1 MNITNYKLDID
12 LDIFKII
19 YLITV
24 YYSIYFFGAYPND
37 LEFNI
42 FNLGLIIAPSL
53 ILYGLHKTIEIKR
66 VKINLSIASI
76 LIGFLSFIVF
86 VIYHFYNPNLIS
98 DEIYYAHKSIRFPLE
113 IVNAI
118 NLIFNIEISN
128 YKLYVKLISF
138 GFLAT
143 FILISK
149 SKYFYKFLKF
159 NLLSIILIR
168 TVFWIVTGGIP
179 LVHPP
184 LSSLFSSILIIPFV
198 INDFTFKIATCL
210 FFFTSIILLFN
221 YLKYSL
227 KNQLFFY
234 AFLILFPIIGN
245 NLLIHEQSVY
255 YSIFLFFTI
264 VLIDKIPISQISILI
279 GVSILFRQ
287 SSIVLA
293 VIPFI
298 MTIRNYKSFS
308 QSFKNLYGVL
318 IGLPVFFKSL
328 IFGTPSSPNP
338 SSLINKLQNINFNLY
353 DLYDFKYLL
362 FVIILI
368 GLLLIIK
375 EYKKLFFLI
384 LASILYILIFNLTRM
399 SFGSK
404 YIFELYGSYLFI
416 LIFISSKIKNTRIIA
431 LMFLLIFTVNFNFKD
446 KFIYK
451 NNSFSEILKILEE
464 NSPNTLF
471 IKNDYYN
478 FSRLLKSKSIN
489 DFDEKFKY
497 DIKYHKDLMGADEV
511 NTVGSFQLSHLL
523 NYSQLPTHI
532 VFMESNFNKL
542 NELDRSQ
549 ILKYFKIDF
558 QKDETF
564 DSYAYVIL
572 KLR

>member
-1 MNITNYKLDID
+1 
-12 LDIFKII
+12 
-19 YLITV
+19 
-24 YYSIYFFGAYPND
+24 
-37 LEFNI
+37 
-42 FNLGLIIAPSL
+42 
-53 ILYGLHKTIEIKR
+53 
-66 VKINLSIASI
+66 
-76 LIGFLSFIVF
+76 
-86 VIYHFYNPNLIS
+86 
-98 DEIYYAHKSIRFPLE
+98 
-113 IVNAI
+113 
-118 NLIFNIEISN
+118 
-128 YKLYVKLISF
+128 
-138 GFLAT
+138 
-143 FILISK
+143 
-149 SKYFYKFLKF
+149 
-159 NLLSIILIR
+159 LL
-168 TVFWIVTGGIP
+168 V
-179 LVHPP
+179 
-184 LSSLFSSILIIPFV
+184 
-198 INDFTFKIATCL
+198 
-210 FFFTSIILLFN
+210 
-221 YLKYSL
+221 
-227 KNQLFFY
+227 
-234 AFLILFPIIGN
+234 
-245 NLLIHEQSVY
+245 
-255 YSIFLFFTI
+255 
-264 VLIDKIPISQISILI
+264 
-279 GVSILFRQ
+279 
-287 SSIVLA
+287 
-293 VIPFI
+293 
-298 MTIRNYKSFS
+298 
-308 QSFKNLYGVL
+308 
-318 IGLPVFFKSL
+318 
-328 IFGTPSSPNP
+328 
-338 SSLINKLQNINFNLY
+338 
-353 DLYDFKYLL
+353 
-362 FVIILI
+362 
-368 GLLLIIK
+368 IK

-384 LASILYILIFNLTRM
+384 MASILYILIFNLTRM

-542 NELDRSQ
+542 NKLDRSQ

>member
-12 LDIFKII
+12 LDIFKIL

-184 LSSLFSSILIIPFV
+184 LSSLFSSILIIPFG
-198 INDFTFKIATCL
+198 INDFTFKISTCL

-234 AFLILFPIIGN
+234 TFLILFTIIGN

-255 YSIFLFFTI
+255 YSIFLFFII
-264 VLIDKIPISQISILI
+264 VLIDKVPISQISILI
-279 GVSILFRQ
+279 GISILFRQ

-298 MTIRNYKSFS
+298 MTIRNYKSIS

-318 IGLPVFFKSL
+318 IGVPVFFKSL

-368 GLLLIIK
+368 GLLLVIK

-384 LASILYILIFNLTRM
+384 MASILYILIFNLTRM

-542 NELDRSQ
+542 NKLDRSQ
-549 ILKYFKIDF
+549 ILKYFKIHF